1 MATRLLH
8 LSLKIENTMA
18 QKQLT
23 YYYCLSALFS
33 NANKE
38 KGYKIF
44 AIGVMPKRIVA
55 VISNNRETWAFK
67 FRGPD
72 IKSPSGQ
79 KLENFYKNYL
89 CLKKAGL
96 TGVYE
101 MITIVQTR

>member
-1 MATRLLH
+1 MT
-8 LSLKIENTMA
+8 

-44 AIGVMPKRIVA
+44 AIGVMPKRIVV

-72 IKSPSGQ
+72 MKSPSGQ
-79 KLENFYKNYL
+79 KFENIYKNYL
-89 CLKKAGL
+89 CLKKARWRLGQL
-96 TGVYE
+96 FPK
-101 MITIVQTR
+101 